1 MKLEMKITRQ
11 LIHKT
16 FVFLFNERT
25 SKRKQNQKKILLK
38 KRKPTKL
45 ENGSELKKTKENTQH
60 SALFLYSDKLLLNF
74 VEDGR

>member
-11 LIHKT
+11 ET
-16 FVFLFNERT
+16 FFCGTKEAAEKEAE
-25 SKRKQNQKKILLK
+25 SEKYYYK